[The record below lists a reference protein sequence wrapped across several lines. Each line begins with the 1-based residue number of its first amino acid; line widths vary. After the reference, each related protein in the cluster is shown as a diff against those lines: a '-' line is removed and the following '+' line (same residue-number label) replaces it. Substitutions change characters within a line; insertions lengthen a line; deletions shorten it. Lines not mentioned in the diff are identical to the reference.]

1 VSPKTG
7 RLARGFALPPERARQ
22 DACGNK
28 PDQQEQLGLDVRFHY
43 LSEDQL
49 ELEDQRVER
58 HCPQAR
64 VVASGTLLLAVIT
77 KVNPQF

>member
-1 VSPKTG
+1 VSGSTTY
-7 RLARGFALPPERARQ
+7 PENQ
-22 DACGNK
+22 
-28 PDQQEQLGLDVRFHY
+28 V
-43 LSEDQL
+43 

-64 VVASGTLLLAVIT
+64 GVASGTLELAVIT